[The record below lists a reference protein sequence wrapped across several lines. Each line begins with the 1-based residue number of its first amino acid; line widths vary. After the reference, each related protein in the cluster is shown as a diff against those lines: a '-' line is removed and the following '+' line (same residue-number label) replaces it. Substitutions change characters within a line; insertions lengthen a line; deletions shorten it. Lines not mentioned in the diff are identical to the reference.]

1 MYAINKIHKKKN
13 KFNIWKRLKERRE
26 TNLNINTFKTIRI
39 YNKSYI
45 KYCIKNF

>member
-1 MYAINKIHKKKN
+1 MYVINKIHEKKDN
-13 KFNIWKRLKERRE
+13 NNIWKKLKERRE
-26 TNLNINTFKTIRI
+26 KNLNINTFKTIRI